1 MKSRRD
7 HQGRRGAGNRA
18 DWRGSMKPD
27 RIVTGRDVMN
37 AIAEAF
43 DLPEETTRVV
53 IDLQLDKA
61 ATITRVDHMTARQ
74 QEALVEQLKTLNVEV
89 V

>member
-1 MKSRRD
+1 
-7 HQGRRGAGNRA
+7 
-18 DWRGSMKPD
+18 
-27 RIVTGRDVMN
+27 MN